1 MCSSLLRLDPGSR
14 DLSQVEQRIKFMK
27 SLANSHN
34 DKSDFI
40 MFDLGHGLNLKEGRK
55 EAKKVVA
62 LDNNCSMSKCILR
75 KSWGKTK
82 LYIPSTIKVM

>member
-34 DKSDFI
+34 DKSDSSY
-40 MFDLGHGLNLKEGRK
+40 GL
-55 EAKKVVA
+55 
-62 LDNNCSMSKCILR
+62 I
-75 KSWGKTK
+75 
-82 LYIPSTIKVM
+82 